1 MYEEIHADKSW
12 DFPKAHTHQ
21 HAPSDILAKGVT
33 RNTSTK
39 PGEKS
44 HEFVKD
50 TYANQTNFKNVEDQ
64 VWQCAISLI
73 TCSIDR

>member
-1 MYEEIHADKSW
+1 MEYPDKNW

-21 HAPSDILAKGVT
+21 HTPSDILAKGVT

-50 TYANQTNFKNVEDQ
+50 TYTQTNFKNVEDQ
-64 VWQCAISLI
+64 VCRLGLL
-73 TCSIDR
+73 DNPLN